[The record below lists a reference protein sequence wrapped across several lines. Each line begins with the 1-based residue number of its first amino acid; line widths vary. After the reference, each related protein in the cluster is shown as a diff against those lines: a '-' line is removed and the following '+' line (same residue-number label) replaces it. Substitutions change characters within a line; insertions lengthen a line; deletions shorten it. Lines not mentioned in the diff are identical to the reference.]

1 MLWCSFKDLG
11 GGYGK
16 DAFNVYYCGEKVKGA
31 MESSFK
37 YTGDGYRQDTFD
49 AYYRG
54 KKIE

>member
-31 MESSFK
+31 MASSFK

-54 KKIE
+54 T